1 MSGELQ
7 RWPPSPSFVGSVEP
21 SETEEHSDIEIGMEE
36 ANVPLFEDAFDAYKS
51 KENKL
56 RN

>member
-1 MSGELQ
+1 MMRKEQ
-7 RWPPSPSFVGSVEP
+7 V
-21 SETEEHSDIEIGMEE
+21 EIGKEK